1 MLTMTDVKLCR
12 LQRRQENQRY
22 AYVVK
27 QQEGGKYFQGCGYA
41 GPGKPVPYFV
51 ADLDTAKIYH
61 TAHGARAAAERYGG
75 TVGLAEID
83 GDEVPF
89 RWVGWVTPGG
99 VVRYEK

>member
-27 QQEGGKYFQGCGYA
+27 RPESGKYFLGCGYG
-41 GPGKPVPYFV
+41 GPGKPVPYYGEE
-51 ADLDTAKIYH
+51 LDTAKIYH
-61 TAHGARAAAERYGG
+61 TAHGARQAAEKYGG
-75 TVGLAEID
+75 CVGLAEID

-89 RWVGWVTPGG
+89 RWVGWVKPGG
-99 VVRYEK
+99 TIQYEK